1 VVGSVRRSF
10 SGVWPIPFCVL
21 AWKKH
26 RPFEPEAVISMHK
39 FSAVWTAGDHD
50 RLLSLL
56 DVLTAVKMDLAPL
69 CKHACSTPPAVSP
82 AVTIGEACAL
92 LNGAVGDLRAVIQ
105 RLDEMVESGDG
116 DSELPAKAGET
127 VFHL

>member
-1 VVGSVRRSF
+1 
-10 SGVWPIPFCVL
+10 
-21 AWKKH
+21 
-26 RPFEPEAVISMHK
+26 MQK

-69 CKHACSTPPAVSP
+69 CEHACSSPPPLSP
-82 AVTIGEACAL
+82 AVTISEACAL

-116 DSELPAKAGET
+116 DAELAATPGET
-127 VFHL
+127 VSHL